1 MVSPFALSQQQ
12 QQQQGKQQTINSSP
26 LNKAARPVSL
36 QLFCRY
42 YCSSALYT
50 AKQYIDEDVHIIA
63 IDVVRSTLMHPA
75 VLSYNIV

>member
-1 MVSPFALSQQQ
+1 MSAAFFLPPVLMVSPFALSQQQQ

-50 AKQYIDEDVHIIA
+50 AKQRID
-63 IDVVRSTLMHPA
+63 
-75 VLSYNIV
+75 